1 MSSTAA
7 IRVMERLAK
16 RVLPVGFSYDW
27 TDLSFQEVNGNQAG
41 LYVFPLCVLFV
52 FLVLA
57 AQYGSWT
64 LPLAVILIVPM
75 CLLSATLG
83 VRIMGQDVN
92 VLTQI
97 GFVVLVGLAAKNA
110 ILIVE
115 FARDIEQQG
124 RDRLEAVIEACQ
136 LRLRPILMTSFAFI
150 LGVLPLAVSIGSGS
164 EMRRAV
170 GVAVFFGM
178 LGVTLFGLIFTPVF
192 YMLIR
197 RLFPGSVRLNSE
209 MARTK
214 KKPVRPATLR
224 RLLLPCKC
232 GRRFS
237 RVPANPTPATLTRT
251 GRAMNQLVTL
261 PAANNGKM
269 LRHIF
274 AALSASLISV
284 GIARFAYT
292 PLLPVLIEARWLSVS
307 AAVYLSAAG
316 LAGYLVG
323 ALLGRRL
330 GARFS
335 NVVVLRAMNIVAVA
349 SLAACAFPVAEWWFF
364 VWRLAAGISGGATVV
379 LVGATVLPHVPA
391 HRRGIASGAIF
402 LGIGL
407 GILASGTVVPAL
419 LDYGLQAAW
428 LGLAAFATVL
438 TAATWNAWP
447 TSLPAANAQAK
458 AAIPE
463 AHPHVAILYVEFGL
477 MALAPVAAML
487 FLVDFVSRELN
498 AGTHIGSTFWIVYG
512 VGAIIGPPAYGYLI
526 DRFGAIVAVRWIFVV
541 QCVCLVWLSYAND
554 LTSDRIHFADAGHVH
569 GRRRAAGAGLV
580 ARGDPRR
587 RGQAEQSLERGD
599 GRIRRSPSYRRLRL
613 FGDPCGERR
622 LLP

>member
-1 MSSTAA
+1 
-7 IRVMERLAK
+7 
-16 RVLPVGFSYDW
+16 
-27 TDLSFQEVNGNQAG
+27 
-41 LYVFPLCVLFV
+41 
-52 FLVLA
+52 
-57 AQYGSWT
+57 
-64 LPLAVILIVPM
+64 
-75 CLLSATLG
+75 
-83 VRIMGQDVN
+83 
-92 VLTQI
+92 
-97 GFVVLVGLAAKNA
+97 
-110 ILIVE
+110 
-115 FARDIEQQG
+115 
-124 RDRLEAVIEACQ
+124 
-136 LRLRPILMTSFAFI
+136 
-150 LGVLPLAVSIGSGS
+150 
-164 EMRRAV
+164 
-170 GVAVFFGM
+170 
-178 LGVTLFGLIFTPVF
+178 
-192 YMLIR
+192 
-197 RLFPGSVRLNSE
+197 
-209 MARTK
+209 
-214 KKPVRPATLR
+214 
-224 RLLLPCKC
+224 
-232 GRRFS
+232 
-237 RVPANPTPATLTRT
+237 
-251 GRAMNQLVTL
+251 MNQLVTL

-330 GARFS
+330 GARFT

-391 HRRGIASGAIF
+391 QRRGIASGAIF

-428 LGLAAFATVL
+428 LGLAAFAAVL

-554 LTSDRIHFADAGHVH
+554 VTSIGFISLMLGTFTAGVVPLVLAWLREVIPGDVDRQNKVWSGGTVVF
-569 GRRRAAGAGLV
+569 AGAQVTAGYAYSAILAANGGFYRELFLFSGAAIGL
-580 ARGDPRR
+580 ALLINLIAPR
-587 RGQAEQSLERGD
+587 D
-599 GRIRRSPSYRRLRL
+599 GLKK
-613 FGDPCGERR
+613 C
-622 LLP
+622 